1 MIETNKVT
9 GFTSK
14 FENLNIQVTEIIVEQ
29 FVAIHN
35 SNLPKDT
42 GQSNIWQDTNSSFL
56 GDTLDLR
63 GKIHLF
69 LKNQRE
75 YDMAS
80 LFFTISFRTKAE
92 HEIDTVS
99 VFTKTVQYFFG
110 WIKEYMKE
118 QNILG
123 KDGNQFIVPEFPYSK
138 AHFERLF

>member
-1 MIETNKVT
+1 MIEISKID
-9 GFTSK
+9 GFSDK
-14 FENLNIQVTEIIVEQ
+14 FENLTINVTEIIVEQ
-29 FVAIHN
+29 FVAIPN
-35 SNLPKDT
+35 SNLPKGT

-56 GDTLDLR
+56 GDELDLR

-69 LKNQRE
+69 LKNQRG

-80 LFFTISFRTKAE
+80 LFFTISFRAKAE

-110 WIKEYMKE
+110 WIKEYVKE

-123 KDGNQFIVPEFPYSK
+123 KDGNPFIIPEFPYSRS
-138 AHFERLF
+138 HFETLF

>member
-1 MIETNKVT
+1 MIELKNIDS
-9 GFTSK
+9 FSDK
-14 FENLNIQVTEIIVEQ
+14 FENLTINVTGIIIEQ
-29 FVAIHN
+29 FVAIPN

-42 GQSNIWQDTNSSFL
+42 GQSEIWQDTNSSFL

-80 LFFTISFRTKAE
+80 LSITISFRTKAE

-110 WIKEYMKE
+110 WIKEYIKE
-118 QNILG
+118 DNILG
-123 KDGNQFIVPEFPYSK
+123 NDGNPFIVLDFPYSK
-138 AHFERLF
+138 SHFEPLF

>member
-1 MIETNKVT
+1 MIELKNIDS
-9 GFTSK
+9 FSDK
-14 FENLNIQVTEIIVEQ
+14 FENLTINVTGIIIEQ
-29 FVAIHN
+29 FVAIPN

-42 GQSNIWQDTNSSFL
+42 GQSEIWQDTNSSFL

-69 LKNQRE
+69 LKNQRD

-80 LFFTISFRTKAE
+80 LFFTISFHTKSE

-110 WIKEYMKE
+110 WIKEYVKE
-118 QNILG
+118 HNILG
-123 KDGNQFIVPEFPYSK
+123 KEGNPFIVPDFPYSK
-138 AHFERLF
+138 SHFEPLF